1 MLRLDMD
8 KFIGRKKEKDQ
19 IETFLR
25 DSNKKAAL
33 VYGLR
38 RVGKTS
44 LLRECANSFD
54 GVVINYFSL
63 LAPLDENIQQLSSQ
77 AFEAL
82 GIEGVKADSLEFL
95 FSYLKQQMDKKF
107 LVIIDEYQF
116 MKMGCDTLSLDSLFQ
131 KIIDLVLGDNTK
143 LIITGSYMAMMRE
156 VLEEGNP
163 LYGRFSLLLHL
174 KDMDYYASS
183 AFYEDATLR
192 DKIAFYSIFGG
203 SPNASRLINT
213 SLSLKQNIVNLVL
226 NSDGIL
232 RSYVEND
239 LLKEI
244 GKAEDAYRIL
254 SALGNGKR
262 RYTEIAEKL
271 GYSNPSYIDR
281 TLKMLLK
288 IEVIRKVHPI
298 NKKDDNKK
306 VFYEI
311 SNNLVRFYY
320 TYVYKNS
327 EGVLSFLGSDKFYDK
342 MIAPSIDTFISYR
355 FEALAKEYFSRAV
368 RVGLIDDD
376 IIEIG
381 SYWYDDKERRTN
393 GEFDIALKDL
403 NGRYSIVEVK
413 FLRAPMSR
421 ALYEEEMEK
430 ITRIRE
436 LNVPAVYF
444 VSSSG
449 FDFSTTDAN
458 FITAEDIYS
467 EKLKDIM

>member
-1 MLRLDMD
+1 MQR
-8 KFIGRKKEKDQ
+8 FIGRDIEKKKLNA
-19 IETFLR
+19 FLS
-25 DSNKKAAL
+25 DNKSNAAL
-33 VYGLR
+33 IYGHK
-38 RVGKTS
+38 RVGKTA
-44 LLRECANSFD
+44 LIKECASSFD
-54 GVVINYFSL
+54 GIVVNYLSL
-63 LAPLDENIQQLSSQ
+63 FEPLIDNIRGLSSQ
-77 AFEAL
+77 IFEAL
-82 GIEGVKADSLEFL
+82 GTQGIKADSLEFL
-95 FSYLKQQMDKKF
+95 FSYLKQQKDKKF

-116 MKMGCDTLSLDSLFQ
+116 MKMGCETLSLDSLFQ
-131 KIIDLVLGDNTK
+131 KIIDLVLGENTK
-143 LIITGSYMAMMRE
+143 LIITGSYMSMMRE

-174 KDMDYYASS
+174 KDMDYYSSS

-192 DKIAFYSIFGG
+192 DKIEFYSIFGG
-203 SPNASRLINT
+203 SPNASRLIDT
-213 SLSLKQNIVNLVL
+213 SISLKQNIINLVL

-254 SALGNGKR
+254 SVLGNGKR

-271 GYSNPSYIDR
+271 GYSKPSYIDR
-281 TLKMLLK
+281 TLKTLLK
-288 IEVIRKVHPI
+288 IEVIKKVYPI
-298 NKKDDNKK
+298 NKKGDNKK

-342 MIAPSIDTFISYR
+342 MIAPSIETFISYR
-355 FEALAKEYFSRAV
+355 FEALAKEYFTRAV
-368 RVGLIDDD
+368 RVGLLDDD

-381 SYWYDDKERRTN
+381 SYWYDDKERRSN

-413 FLRAPMSR
+413 FLRSPMSR

-430 ITRIRE
+430 ISKIRE
-436 LNVPAVYF
+436 LNVPAVYL

-449 FDFSTTDAN
+449 FDFSSSDGN

-467 EKLKDIM
+467 EKLVCDI